1 MVTGVIDLVF
11 EHGGRF
17 YVADYKSN
25 LLGRRFDD
33 YAPQALRGAMLARRY
48 DLQYL
53 LYTLALHR
61 WLATRLADYDP
72 ARHLGGVY
80 YLFLR
85 GMRPETGPD
94 RGVFFAPPEP
104 ALIDALDKQA
114 LPWGDAAPAAAEGLA

>member
-1 MVTGVIDLVF
+1 
-11 EHGGRF
+11 
-17 YVADYKSN
+17 
-25 LLGRRFDD
+25 
-33 YAPQALRGAMLARRY
+33 MLARRY

-61 WLATRLADYDP
+61 WLATRLPDYDP

-85 GMRPETGPD
+85 GMHPQTGPD